1 MSGENRMGS
10 PPCVQVTAMG
20 SPMDD
25 VALPRQDA
33 ALPKLIS
40 KLQGPFWTL
49 SVVNTTSLIN
59 PLSSAREQ
67 TDSWLAR

>member
-1 MSGENRMGS
+1 
-10 PPCVQVTAMG
+10 
-20 SPMDD
+20 MDD
-25 VALPRQDA
+25 VALRRQDA